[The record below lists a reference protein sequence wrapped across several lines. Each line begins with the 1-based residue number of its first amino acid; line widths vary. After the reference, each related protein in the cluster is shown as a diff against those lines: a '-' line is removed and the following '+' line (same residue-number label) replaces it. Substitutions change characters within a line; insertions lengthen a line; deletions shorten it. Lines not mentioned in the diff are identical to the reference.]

1 MMSPIKIVTRRE
13 FVRYGAGIVGV
24 GAALPNYLIRGAAA
38 AETAEP
44 GQRVLVVVQ
53 FNGGHDAMSALVPY
67 GHPEYAKARNVTR
80 VKDEEIVKINAELGL
95 HPNLAGFKTMLDE
108 GTLAALPG
116 VGYPNPN
123 LSHFHSTDIW
133 HTADMR
139 GRLCPA
145 GEGPFGWIGKA
156 CDAAYVETVAVDGAI
171 AVGTGSTPM
180 AMWGRRHQGIAFDAP
195 EAFGFFGNRGD
206 AKRGEAYEQLHE
218 LGPNAPGPLSE
229 LHYVSQTALAA
240 NATSDRIRTLAK
252 DYKPTIEYPNTGL
265 GRHLRTIA
273 GLVAGG
279 LSTRMY
285 FTFHGGG
292 FDTHVNQRPHHD
304 NLMKEL
310 NDAIVA
316 FYKDLGAQKQAHRV
330 LTMTASEF
338 GRTVKEN
345 GGQGTDHGAAAAMFL
360 FGPVK
365 PGVHGAHPSLKDVFG
380 GGGDWLKPT
389 TDFRSVYAT
398 VLEKWLAIPSQ
409 GVLGQQ
415 YPLVDFL
422 A

>member
-1 MMSPIKIVTRRE
+1 MSPIKIVTRRE

-24 GAALPNYLIRGAAA
+24 GAALPNYLVRGAAA
-38 AETAEP
+38 AETSQP
-44 GQRVLVVVQ
+44 GQHMLVVVQ

-67 GHPEYAKARNVTR
+67 GHSEYAQARNVTR
-80 VKDEEIVKINAELGL
+80 IKDEEVVKINAELGL
-95 HPNLAGFKTMLDE
+95 HPNLAGFKAMLDE
-108 GTLAALPG
+108 GTFAALPG

-133 HTADMR
+133 QTADMR

-145 GEGPFGWIGKA
+145 GDGPYGWIGKA
-156 CDAAYVETVAVDGAI
+156 CDAAYAEKVAIDGAI

-180 AMWGRRHQGIAFDAP
+180 ALWGRRHQGIAFDAP

-206 AKRGEAYEQLHE
+206 ARRGEAYKQLHE
-218 LGPNAPGPLSE
+218 LGPNARARYPSCTTFRKRRWP
-229 LHYVSQTALAA
+229 QTPR
-240 NATSDRIRTLAK
+240 ATRFGRSPRRISRRSR
-252 DYKPTIEYPNTGL
+252 YPNTGL

-273 GLVAGG
+273 GLVVGG

-316 FYKDLGAQKQAHRV
+316 FYKDLAAQEQAHRV

-338 GRTVKEN
+338 GRTIKEN
-345 GGQGTDHGAAAAMFL
+345 GGQGTDHGAAAAMFM

-380 GGGDWLKPT
+380 GGGDWLKAT
-389 TDFRSVYAT
+389 TDFRSAYAT

-422 A
+422 T

>member
-1 MMSPIKIVTRRE
+1 MTTDQITTRRE
-13 FVRYGAGIVGV
+13 FVKYGAGIVGV
-24 GAALPNYLIRGAAA
+24 GAALPNYLVRGAAA
-38 AETAEP
+38 AQKSQP

-80 VKDEEIVKINAELGL
+80 IKDQEVVKINAEFGL
-95 HPNLAGFKTMLDE
+95 HPNLAGFKAMMDE
-108 GTLAALPG
+108 GAFAALPG

-139 GRLCPA
+139 GRLCPV
-145 GEGPFGWIGKA
+145 GDGPFGWIGKA
-156 CDAAYVETVAVDGAI
+156 CDAAYGEPVQPQRAI

-180 AMWGRRHQGIAFDAP
+180 SMWGRKHQGVAFDAP
-195 EAFGFFGNRGD
+195 ESFGFFGNRGD
-206 AKRGEAYEQLHE
+206 VRRGEAYRRLHE
-218 LGPNAPGPLSE
+218 IGPSAAAPISE
-229 LHYVSQTALAA
+229 LQYVAQTALAA
-240 NATSDRIRTLAK
+240 NATSDRVRALATA
-252 DYKPTIEYPNTGL
+252 YKPSVEYPNTAL

-273 GLVAGG
+273 GLVVGG
-279 LSTRMY
+279 MDTRMY

-304 NLMKEL
+304 NLMREL

-316 FYKDLGAQKQAHRV
+316 FYKDLTARKQAHRV

-360 FGPVK
+360 FGSVK
-365 PGVHGAHPSLKDVFG
+365 PGIHGGHPSLKDVFG

-415 YPLVDFL
+415 YPLVDCL